1 MENIDVTKSTA
12 VVTGRR
18 VFYKKKEKNKITDR
32 QETRQRENRKGE
44 EAGVLRSFAA
54 KIDRIILS

>member
-18 VFYKKKEKNKITDR
+18 VFYKKEKNKITDR
-32 QETRQRENRKGE
+32 QVTRQRENRKGE

-54 KIDRIILS
+54 RLIA

>member
-12 VVTGRR
+12 VVRQADECSI
-18 VFYKKKEKNKITDR
+18 KKEKKNKITDR

-54 KIDRIILS
+54 RLIA